1 MSDESKSSVWGI
13 VAKLSV
19 FLVLGVAA
27 VLVSHYTHIGQYFSE
42 QKLREVAQQLGH
54 WGPVVIVVLGLVSPL
69 AFLPRWPLAF
79 ISGMLYGLT
88 WGTLLATVASTG
100 GAWLNY
106 RLSRTL
112 LAPATEK
119 LKAKYRLDRLHV
131 PREKEFIFIF
141 LMRAFPLSNFV
152 LTNLMAGALRMRP
165 RRFVVASFLGMI
177 PSSLMY
183 AAAGKL
189 VKKPSQ
195 EFYYVALAIVVLF
208 VVAAW
213 AAQKYVQPW
222 LRDLRGGRE
231 EKS

>member
-1 MSDESKSSVWGI
+1 MASLKEQSGVAGI
-13 VAKLSV
+13 LMKLGV
-19 FLVLGVAA
+19 FLLLGVTA
-27 VLVSHYTHIGQYFSE
+27 VVVSHHTHVGQYFSE
-42 QKLREVAQQLGH
+42 EKLRAAARGLGA
-54 WGPVVIVVLGLVSPL
+54 WGPVVILGLGLVSPL

-79 ISGMLYGLT
+79 VGGMLYGVG
-88 WGTLLATVASTG
+88 WGTALATVASTG

-112 LAPATEK
+112 LSPATEK

-131 PREKEFIFIF
+131 PHDKEFMFIF

-165 RRFVVASFLGMI
+165 GRYVLASFLGMI

-195 EFYYVALAIVVLF
+195 EFYYVALGILVVF

-222 LRDLRGGRE
+222 LRDLRNGEG
-231 EKS
+231 EK